1 MKFNALL
8 EWLQSQLSGSS
19 SKAKKE
25 KAEKTDSKTEKANA
39 RKAEKALKTERQRD
53 NVGTS
58 TDDAPAAE
66 PEPVAEE
73 AVMKDTMGGA
83 PADPV
88 PEEEPEVAS
97 VADAPKT
104 ATHEEL

>member
-8 EWLQSQLSGSS
+8 EWLQTYLPGSEP
-19 SKAKKE
+19 KAKQAKSDK
-25 KAEKTDSKTEKANA
+25 KAEKANA
-39 RKAEKALKTERQRD
+39 RKAEKALKAERQRD
-53 NVGTS
+53 GSGTS
-58 TDDAPAAE
+58 TEDAPRAE

-88 PEEEPEVAS
+88 PEDEVEAGAAS
-97 VADAPKT
+97 DARKT
-104 ATHEEL
+104 TSHEEL